1 MHLHLAAARFHALG
15 HAVELFGHIM
25 MEDDI
30 IASPIEYSGERPFCR
45 TVPAGVSSPI
55 PPRSKK
61 YRTAETSLLR
71 GDPE

>member
-30 IASPIEYSGERPFCR
+30 IASPIEYSGGKAVLPDG
-45 TVPAGVSSPI
+45 PGWGVEPDPSALD
-55 PPRSKK
+55 R
-61 YRTAETSLLR
+61 YRTAETTIIT
-71 GDPE
+71 G